1 MKSRLFRF
9 HTMKMIPSV
18 VLQRFRQNKPI
29 LLWVPTPT
37 YHEWFIEM
45 AAINGYHG
53 IWIDH
58 QHQNY
63 SDDQIAHMCLAC
75 RAGGIDPII
84 RVRKRDLGSYSRAFE
99 MGGSGIIVPHVNTA
113 AEARAIVR
121 ECKFPPDGNRGL
133 DGVEPPARFGYIPG
147 AEYVKQANQETCIII
162 QIEEPEAVE
171 NVEEIA
177 TVPGI
182 DVLMIGP
189 GDLTLRYGCYGQ
201 ITEPEPWAA
210 VERVAAAAKRNGKQW
225 GLPVGTAELA
235 EKYMDM
241 GARFFA
247 HGSVWGFVS
256 SGFEQVK
263 KTMGPLFD
271 MRAQAEANQK
281 RGY

>member
-1 MKSRLFRF
+1 
-9 HTMKMIPSV
+9 MKMTPSV

-53 IWIDH
+53 IWIDY

-63 SDDQIAHMCLAC
+63 SDDQIAHMSLAC
-75 RAGGIDPII
+75 RAGGIDSVV

-99 MGGSGIIVPHVNTA
+99 AGGQGIIVPHVNSA
-113 AEARAIVR
+113 AEAQAIVR
-121 ECKFPPDGNRGL
+121 ECKFPPVGNRGI
-133 DGVEPPARFGYIPG
+133 DGVEPSARFGYVPG
-147 AEYVKQANQETCIII
+147 PDYVKQANEETFIIV
-162 QIEEPEAVE
+162 QIEEPEAVA
-171 NVEEIA
+171 NAEEIA
-177 TVPGI
+177 AVKGI

-189 GDLTLRYGCYGQ
+189 ADLTLRYGCLGK
-201 ITEPEPWAA
+201 ITEPDPWKA
-210 VERVAAAAKRNGKQW
+210 VERVAAAARNNGIQW

-235 EKYMDM
+235 KKYIDM

-247 HGSVWGFVS
+247 HGSVYGFCLM
-256 SGFEQVK
+256 GFERVK
-263 KTMGPLFD
+263 KDFGPLFD
-271 MRAQAEANQK
+271 MDQQAAAANK